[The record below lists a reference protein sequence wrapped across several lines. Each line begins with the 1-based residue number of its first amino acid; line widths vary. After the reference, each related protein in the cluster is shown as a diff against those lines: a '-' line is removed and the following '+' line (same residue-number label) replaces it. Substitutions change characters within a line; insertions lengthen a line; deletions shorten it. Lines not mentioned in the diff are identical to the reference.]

1 MVQYSYQLYDQVEI
15 NHFPWTEYRPVG
27 GPSNMYNSLN
37 ACRKAARSRLIKD
50 NVVGT
55 SKSGRIA
62 RINRGRNSYY
72 DKIYLPF
79 ANKDVVYSI
88 SHSIIMPDGS
98 LR

>member
-1 MVQYSYQLYDQVEI
+1 MVQYSYQLYNRVEI
-15 NHFPWTEYRPVG
+15 DHFPWAEYQPVG
-27 GPSNMYNSLN
+27 RSSKMYDSLN

-50 NVVGT
+50 NVVGY

-72 DKIYLPF
+72 DEIFLPF
-79 ANKDVVYSI
+79 ANKDIVYNI
-88 SHSIIMPDGS
+88 GHRTIMSDGS